1 MNHTD
6 QSAIASHFWHTG
18 HEINNTANIL
28 KSVNK
33 KNELITWEKIFIHKH
48 AHHIMNFEVPPVSSL
63 IKKYICRPPVS
74 ASMAPISTVTTQDT
88 SVDLN

>member
-1 MNHTD
+1 LTD
-6 QSAIASHFWHTG
+6 FHILG

-48 AHHIMNFEVPPVSSL
+48 AHHIMNFEVSPISSL
-63 IKKYICRPPVS
+63 IRKYIFRPPDS
-74 ASMAPISTVTTQDT
+74 ASMAPTSSATTQDT